1 MSLKLEDV
9 SFVYGA
15 GTSSETKALNNVNL
29 EITEDKYSVVG
40 LPALIPGINP
50 PFFLILFDISA
61 GLNVAYV

>member
-29 EITEDKYSVVG
+29 EKALFG
-40 LPALIPGINP
+40 NLLP
-50 PFFLILFDISA
+50 
-61 GLNVAYV
+61 